1 MTKIIHVSP
10 SRLVTDPARN
20 PRFAGSRD
28 PAAAARAFYD
38 SDEYRGLCKSFAA
51 SGIQLPL
58 FVAKRK
64 GNGYTVLEGFSRAQW
79 AKQQAKTDK
88 TMKVPVQV
96 LPSGK
101 DARTAAVAMNT
112 ARVAYD
118 PLARAASFAS
128 MVEEW
133 GSVEQAAKRSGVSVG
148 VVRESLR
155 LLQLPRRAQ
164 RMIHTGK
171 LSVVNATKITRL
183 PGWKAWRKMQD
194 GRKVSPMERRE
205 GKEFESR
212 IKTMLE
218 ALKGMDEVPDVGGQW
233 NKTVKSRE
241 VNTDNIAVVLPTVES
256 LREACFAYGRKMARI
271 YITEGADPDNTAR
284 LTRYRVAIEHLGAA
298 MGWCVPKR
306 LVKVLKSAD
315 GKPLYTESVA
325 AALRREVVNEFVLA
339 GVIALANR
347 EDRAF
352 KPSDELLEDENW
364 RNFFRQRVP
373 LEQLAQK
380 LNRRLK

>member
-1 MTKIIHVSP
+1 MTKIIHISP

-20 PRFAGSRD
+20 PRFAASRD

-38 SDEYRGLCKSFAA
+38 SDEYRGLCRSFAA

-58 FVAKRK
+58 FVSKRK
-64 GNGYTVLEGFSRAQW
+64 GNGYTVLEGFSRAHW

-88 TMKVPVQV
+88 TLKVPVRV

-133 GSVEQAAKRSGVSVG
+133 GSIEQAAKRSGVSVG
-148 VVRESLR
+148 AVRESLR

-164 RMIHTGK
+164 KMIYTGK
-171 LSVVNATKITRL
+171 LSVANALKITRL
-183 PGWKAWRKMQD
+183 PGWKSWRKMQD
-194 GRKVSPMERRE
+194 GRKVSSLERRE
-205 GKEFESR
+205 GKDFEAH

-218 ALKGMDEVPDVGGQW
+218 ALKGMSDVPDVGGQW
-233 NKTVKSRE
+233 NRTVKSRE

-256 LREACFAYGRKMARI
+256 VREACHVYGRKIARI
-271 YITEGADPDNTAR
+271 YIEEGADPDNAAR
-284 LTRYRVAIEHLGAA
+284 VLRYRTGIEHLSAA
-298 MGWCVPKR
+298 MGWCVPKC
-306 LVKVLKSAD
+306 LIKTLKSSE

-325 AALRREVVNEFVLA
+325 EALRREVVNEFVLA
-339 GVIALANR
+339 GVISLANR
-347 EDRAF
+347 ENRAF
-352 KPSDELLEDENW
+352 KPNDELLEDENW

-373 LEQLAQK
+373 LEQLVQK